1 MVSERFRLTRPLIA
15 IRNMEGKSSC
25 AMIPENAIL
34 VVTGLHDGER
44 LLQVQWEQ
52 EEMLVFLEDLRE
64 RSTPLPVERPRSAAG
79 ADATEEAN
87 APPKALV

>member
-1 MVSERFRLTRPLIA
+1 MVSERFRLTRALIA

-25 AMIPENAIL
+25 AMIPENAVV

-44 LLQVQWEQ
+44 LLRVQWEQ

-64 RSTPLPVERPRSAAG
+64 RSTPLTLQTTPSAS
-79 ADATEEAN
+79 D
-87 APPKALV
+87 